1 MKQMKFS
8 SKKKWQK
15 LQDSLCKE
23 WPKLVVRSVRKINQ
37 IFIKSVVKKA
47 LDEDLKPKGDITTNL
62 ISFKNKKTTAKI
74 IAKQNGVIAGLD
86 FCRAA
91 FKLVGKETIFV
102 SKIKDGSK
110 VKKNKVI
117 AEIRA
122 KTKTILIA
130 ERTAL
135 NFLNHASGIA
145 SLTSQF
151 VQKVNKKTK
160 ICCTRKT
167 TPNLRLLE
175 KYAVKRGGGH
185 NHRYNLSDEI
195 LIKDNH
201 INVEESLKNFV
212 KKAIKTKRIVTVE
225 IENVKQL
232 NQVLGLKFKRIL
244 FDNMSIKQLRKCL
257 KLCKK
262 KYETEYSGNANLKN
276 LRKISNTGVKRIS
289 VGSITHSSNAF
300 DTSLLFR

>member
-1 MKQMKFS
+1 MQ
-8 SKKKWQK
+8 
-15 LQDSLCKE
+15 
-23 WPKLVVRSVRKINQ
+23 KINK
-37 IFIKSVVKKA
+37 IYIKSIVKKA
-47 LDEDLKPKGDITTNL
+47 LDEDLKPRGDITTNL

-74 IAKQNGVIAGLD
+74 IAKQNGIIAGLD

-91 FKLVGKETIFV
+91 FKIVGVETIFI
-102 SKIKDGSK
+102 SKVKDGSK
-110 VKKNKVI
+110 VKKNNII
-117 AEIRA
+117 AEIKA
-122 KTKTILIA
+122 KANTILIA

-145 SLTSQF
+145 SLTNQF

-175 KYAVKRGGGH
+175 KYAVKKGGGY

-201 INVEESLKNFV
+201 ISAEEGLRNLV
-212 KKAIKTKRIVTVE
+212 KKAIKTKKTVTVE
-225 IENVKQL
+225 VENLKQL

-244 FDNMSIKQLRKCL
+244 FDNMSTKQLGKCL

-262 KYETEYSGNANLKN
+262 KYETEYSGNADLKN
-276 LRKISNTGVKRIS
+276 IKKISNTGINRIS
-289 VGSITHSSNAF
+289 VGAITHSAKSF
-300 DTSLLFR
+300 DTSLVLN

>member
-1 MKQMKFS
+1 VS
-8 SKKKWQK
+8 
-15 LQDSLCKE
+15 
-23 WPKLVVRSVRKINQ
+23 KINQ
-37 IFIKSVVKKA
+37 NYINSIVKQA
-47 LDEDLKPKGDITTNL
+47 LKEDLKPFGDITTKL
-62 ISFKNKKTTAKI
+62 ISFKNKSIKAKI

-91 FKLVGKETIFV
+91 FKIIGKETIFL
-102 SKIKDGSK
+102 SKVKDGSK

-117 AEIRA
+117 AEIKA

-145 SLTSQF
+145 TLTHLF
-151 VQKVNKKTK
+151 TQKVNKKTK

-175 KYAVKRGGGH
+175 KYAVKKGGGH

-201 INVEESLKNFV
+201 ISAEDNLKDLVN
-212 KKAIKTKRIVTVE
+212 KAIKTKKIVTVE
-225 IENVKQL
+225 IENLKQL
-232 NQVLGLKFKRIL
+232 HQVLGLKFKRIL
-244 FDNMSIKQLRKCL
+244 FDNMTTKQLKKCL
-257 KLCKK
+257 KLCKN
-262 KYETEYSGNANLKN
+262 KYETEYSGNADLKN
-276 LRKISNTGVKRIS
+276 INKISDTGINRIS
-289 VGSITHSSNAF
+289 VGAITHSAKSF
-300 DTSLLFR
+300 DTSLLLD